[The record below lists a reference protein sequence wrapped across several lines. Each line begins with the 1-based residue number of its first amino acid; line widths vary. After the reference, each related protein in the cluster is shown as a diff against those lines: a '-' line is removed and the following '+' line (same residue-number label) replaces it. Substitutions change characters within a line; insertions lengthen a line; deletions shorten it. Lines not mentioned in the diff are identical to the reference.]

1 MWNHYSDTLQKASK
15 TTNCTEGWHNS
26 VHPGMWTL
34 FNGIQKDI
42 AIQKLVITNNEQ
54 ANGDKPQL
62 KYEKLAQRLQSKVET
77 YPDKDNK
84 LKYIR
89 AVAHM
94 S

>member
-1 MWNHYSDTLQKASK
+1 
-15 TTNCTEGWHNS
+15 
-26 VHPGMWTL
+26 MWTL
-34 FNGIQKDI
+34 FNGIQKDS

-54 ANGDKPQL
+54 ANGDKPRM
-62 KYEKLAQRLQSKVET
+62 KCVKLAERLQSKVET